1 MFDKGSFHWYV
12 QRITALILFSI
23 FSCLIF
29 FNSINVFFISLVLVI
44 LLFHIE
50 AGIETFI
57 YDYMHDSFSIFVSE
71 ILLDLLVI
79 FSIKSVFLLIIFL

>member
-12 QRITALILFSI
+12 QRFTAITLFLI
-23 FSCLIF
+23 FSSLIF
-29 FNSINVFFISLVLVI
+29 FSSINIFFVSFFLIV

-57 YDYMHDSFSIFVSE
+57 YDYMHDPFSLFVSE
-71 ILLDLLVI
+71 VLLDLLVI